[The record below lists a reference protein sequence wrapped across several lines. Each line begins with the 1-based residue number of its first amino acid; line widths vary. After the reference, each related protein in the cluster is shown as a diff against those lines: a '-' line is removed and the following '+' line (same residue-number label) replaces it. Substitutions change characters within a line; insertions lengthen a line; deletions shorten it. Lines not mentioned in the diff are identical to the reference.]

1 MPRRR
6 RRRDSFAILGSPQGE
21 ILEVNPYPGAEGAGK
36 ISIVAPSE
44 GNYLKESLCPG
55 AEGAGFFAFWDS
67 RKAKSKVGAGL
78 ELVSTEILVPYSA
91 RRLELVRTTS

>member
-44 GNYLKESLCPG
+44 GNSLKESVCPG
-55 AEGAGFFAFWDS
+55 AEGAGF
-67 RKAKSKVGAGL
+67 L
-78 ELVSTEILVPYSA
+78 CILGS
-91 RRLELVRTTS
+91 S